1 MAQTMT
7 IEQAQEYL
15 RENTYGKLRA
25 LIRDPFNGERKTTI
39 CNGRC
44 AVMVL
49 SPRKRHQGYHL
60 DWNWVLKIWLPK
72 ADTDNPTPK
81 FIKEAQKAD
90 FTNCFIEK
98 CLSADPEKGPY
109 ENGLTTGTR
118 IDGKCITVEALRKD
132 FEYTGLVERFWDAF
146 NKSED
151 WHSIR
156 YRWRGYDMSL
166 WVWHDSNG
174 RPTAGLN
181 MEYFNCGNGYYYEL
195 INREKFIGV
204 DID

>member
-7 IEQAQEYL
+7 IEQAQAYL

-25 LIRDPFNGERKTTI
+25 LIRDPFYGQRNATL
-39 CNGRC
+39 CNGNS

-49 SPRKRHQGYHL
+49 SPKRRTRGYNIQ
-60 DWNWVLKIWLPK
+60 WEWVLKVFAPAEPK
-72 ADTDNPTPK
+72 NPTLK

-90 FTNCFIEK
+90 FTNRFIKK
-98 CLSADPEKGPY
+98 CLNANPALGPY
-109 ENGLTTGTR
+109 QNGLTTGTS

-132 FEYTGLVERFWDAF
+132 FEYTGLIERFWDAF
-146 NKSED
+146 NKGEEWNSY
-151 WHSIR
+151 R

-166 WVWHDSNG
+166 WVNNVNG
-174 RPTAGLN
+174 DVSAGLN
-181 MEYFNCGNGYYYEL
+181 MEYLDCGNGYYYML
-195 INREKFIGV
+195 INRDKFIGI

>member
-7 IEQAQEYL
+7 IEQAQAYL
-15 RENTYGKLRA
+15 QENPYGKLRA
-25 LIRDPFNGERKTTI
+25 LICDPFNGERKTTI
-39 CNGRC
+39 CNGRS

-81 FIKEAQKAD
+81 FIKEARKAD
-90 FTNCFIEK
+90 FTNSFIEK
-98 CLSADPEKGPY
+98 CLAADPEKGPY

-132 FEYTGLVERFWDAF
+132 FEYTGIIERFWQAF
-146 NKSED
+146 NNHEE
-151 WHSIR
+151 WHSYR
-156 YRWRGYDMSL
+156 QRWRGYDMSL
-166 WVWHDSNG
+166 WTSKDG
-174 RPTAGLN
+174 RAGLN